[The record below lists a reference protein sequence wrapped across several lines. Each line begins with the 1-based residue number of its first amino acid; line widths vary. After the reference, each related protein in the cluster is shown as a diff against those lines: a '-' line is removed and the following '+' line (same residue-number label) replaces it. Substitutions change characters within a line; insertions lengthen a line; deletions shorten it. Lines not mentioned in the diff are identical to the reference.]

1 MTPPH
6 SSSLPRNTLLA
17 ALRTQFPV
25 FRENKPLALGIHKVI
40 KERLPDTDSKRLR
53 LAMQTHTA
61 STAYLKSLTNG
72 GSRFDLDDNP
82 VGEVTPG
89 QQQQALEALRERFRK
104 ANEKR
109 KAEKRVQEEKLKSEQ
124 QAREKHIKLLQLAE
138 KFNAR

>member
-17 ALRTQFPV
+17 ALRAQFPV

-53 LAMQTHTA
+53 FAMQTHTA
-61 STAYLKSLTNG
+61 STAYLKSLTHG
-72 GSRFDLDDNP
+72 GSRFDLDGSP
-82 VGEVTPG
+82 VGEVTPE

-104 ANEKR
+104 AAEQRRTELKAQEDRR
-109 KAEKRVQEEKLKSEQ
+109 KAEERALEQ
-124 QAREKHIKLLQLAE
+124 KKKLLQLAE
-138 KFNAR
+138 KFNSR